1 MKYATTINGKD
12 FDIEVNEDG
21 KVTVNGEERAVDFM
35 SISESLYSVIIV
47 SESLYSVIIEN
58 LSFEVVVELR
68 DGTYNVMMQGDLY
81 EATVLDERQQR
92 MARAS
97 AGFSAAQGEINLKSP
112 MPGLIVDVRVAEGQ
126 SVEKG
131 QSLIVLESMKM
142 ENELKAPRAGTVSRI
157 QVHKG
162 DSVEQ
167 NKVLLTLL

>member
-1 MKYATTINGKD
+1 MKYATTVNGKSFEID
-12 FDIEVNEDG
+12 VNQDG

-35 SISESLYSVIIV
+35 RISD
-47 SESLYSVIIEN
+47 SLYSVIIEN
-58 LSFEVVVELR
+58 ASFEIVVELR
-68 DGTYNVMMQGDLY
+68 DGNYTVMMQGDLY

-97 AGFSAAQGEINLKSP
+97 AGFSATQGEIALKSP
-112 MPGLIVDVRVAEGQ
+112 MPGLIVDIRVAEGQ
-126 SVEKG
+126 AVEKG

-157 QVHKG
+157 QIHKG